1 MIRALPPLALVAL
14 LAAPAAAEIQPYA
27 GQDAR
32 DIASLSEDDI
42 AAILAGEGWGLA
54 KPAELNGY
62 PGPAHVLELA
72 AELELTDEQT
82 ASVQAIFEDMK
93 RAAMSAGAEY
103 VASEEHLTKMFRAG
117 HAEPDMLAALLQS
130 SAGAL
135 SRLREVHLAAHLAV
149 TPLLSDDQK
158 ETYARLRGY
167 GGGTGG
173 HEGAGHDHP
182 QH

>member
-1 MIRALPPLALVAL
+1 MIRFAAYAL
-14 LAAPAAAEIQPYA
+14 LATLPALPATAEIQPYA

-32 DIASLSEDDI
+32 DVASLSAADVQ
-42 AAILAGEGWGLA
+42 AILAGEGWGLA

-72 AELELTDEQT
+72 EELELTDAQT
-82 ASVQAIFEDMK
+82 ASVEAIHDEMK

-130 SAGAL
+130 SANAL